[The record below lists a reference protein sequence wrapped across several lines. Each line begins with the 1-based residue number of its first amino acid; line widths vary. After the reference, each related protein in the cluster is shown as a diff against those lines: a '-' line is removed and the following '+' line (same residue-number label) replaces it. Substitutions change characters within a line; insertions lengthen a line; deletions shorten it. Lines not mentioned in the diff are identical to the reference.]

1 MKLKLILTMAIV
13 GVALALPSVSSAAP
27 PAPPL
32 QDSVSLTEAPAI
44 FTSNVTVD
52 QLTATSGPSGENP
65 SGEIRWLGPSQ
76 SSDSGPITCLAVS
89 GNTAIFNYLSSFQ
102 GANVVVTLQVVD
114 GSPDTLSIV
123 IAFRAPT
130 DCSPPGQG
138 GVIATYQLT
147 SGDITV
153 VDAQPPQAPP
163 NDTFEQATQILSLPF
178 SQILDTT
185 QATIDST
192 DLEALAACGGPSITG
207 AATVWYEYTP
217 PVDQSVL
224 ILTGPVPPSYGTGVA
239 VLTGSP
245 GSLSAVTCFPDLGS
259 FSATAGV
266 TYHIVVA
273 DISGGSGGTLHF
285 SVSTPGVEIKVDR
298 FGRFDPKTGVAT
310 LTGTFTCPSGLS
322 GQISGSLSQR
332 TTFASTGANPIDVSC
347 NGAAQPWSIAFTPLF
362 GGKFRGGPA
371 DAAMGISVVG
381 FPGGSIGQGVNQR
394 VILRG

>member
-1 MKLKLILTMAIV
+1 M
-13 GVALALPSVSSAAP
+13 
-27 PAPPL
+27 
-32 QDSVSLTEAPAI
+32 
-44 FTSNVTVD
+44 
-52 QLTATSGPSGENP
+52 
-65 SGEIRWLGPSQ
+65 
-76 SSDSGPITCLAVS
+76 
-89 GNTAIFNYLSSFQ
+89 FNYLSAYSGFI
-102 GANVVVTLQVVD
+102 VTLQVVD

-123 IAFRAPT
+123 SLSRAAT

-138 GVIATYQLT
+138 EFVNTYQLI

-163 NDTFEQATQILSLPF
+163 NDTFEHATQISSLPF
-178 SQILDTT
+178 SQVLDTT

-224 ILTGPVPPSYGTGVA
+224 ILTGPVPPSYGAGVA

-245 GSLSAVTCFPDLGS
+245 GSLSAVTCFPSLGS

-273 DISGGSGGTLHF
+273 DISGGSGGELHF

-310 LTGTFTCPSGLS
+310 ATGTFTCPSGLS
-322 GQISGSLSQR
+322 GQISGDLSQR
-332 TTFASTGANPIDVSC
+332 TTFASTAPIPSTSPATALPSPGRSHSRRLPSSRAAPPTYRWPSASLASPAGASATSSTKGSSC
-347 NGAAQPWSIAFTPLF
+347 AVRRRAEGAQQEKPPLF
-362 GGKFRGGPA
+362 GR
-371 DAAMGISVVG
+371 
-381 FPGGSIGQGVNQR
+381 
-394 VILRG
+394 

>member
-1 MKLKLILTMAIV
+1 MWGGSFA
-13 GVALALPSVSSAAP
+13 
-27 PAPPL
+27 
-32 QDSVSLTEAPAI
+32 
-44 FTSNVTVD
+44 
-52 QLTATSGPSGENP
+52 
-65 SGEIRWLGPSQ
+65 
-76 SSDSGPITCLAVS
+76 DSGPITCLAVS
-89 GNTAIFNYLSSFQ
+89 GNTATFNYLSSIFRFI
-102 GANVVVTLQVVD
+102 VTLQVVD

-123 IAFRAPT
+123 SVSRAAT

-138 GVIATYQLT
+138 EPVNTYQLT

-224 ILTGPVPPSYGTGVA
+224 ILTTPVPPSYGAGVA

-245 GSLSAVTCFPDLGS
+245 GSLSAVTCFPSLGS

-310 LTGTFTCPSGLS
+310 ATGTFTCPSGLS
-322 GQISGSLSQR
+322 GQISGDLSQR
-332 TTFASTGANPIDVSC
+332 AAFASTGANPIDVPC
-347 NGAAQPWSIAFTPLF
+347 NGAAQQWSIAFTPF
-362 GGKFRGGPA
+362 AGKFTGGPA
-371 DAAMGISVVG
+371 DVSVAISVVG
-381 FPGGSIGQGVNQR
+381 FPGGSIADGVNQR
-394 VILRG
+394 VILRGGG